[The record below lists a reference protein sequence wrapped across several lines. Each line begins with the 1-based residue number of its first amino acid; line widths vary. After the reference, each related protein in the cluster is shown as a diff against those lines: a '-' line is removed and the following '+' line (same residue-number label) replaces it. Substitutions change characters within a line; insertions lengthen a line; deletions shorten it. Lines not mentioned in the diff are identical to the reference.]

1 MMDKL
6 TSLLKTGEIM
16 LVGTQLFELYF
27 ECQTRWM

>member
-6 TSLLKTGEIM
+6 TSLLKGEFM
-16 LVGTQLFELYF
+16 LVGTQLFEVYF